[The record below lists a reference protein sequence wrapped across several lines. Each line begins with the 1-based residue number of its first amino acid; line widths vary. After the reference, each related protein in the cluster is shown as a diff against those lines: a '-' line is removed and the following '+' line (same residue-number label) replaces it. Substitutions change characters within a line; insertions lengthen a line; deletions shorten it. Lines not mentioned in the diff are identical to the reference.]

1 MAGKQPNQVRG
12 NIIQCPNFV
21 QCTLCYG
28 CRNCDMRLNECRE
41 CFELGKV
48 GGNRNFNV
56 CNKNLHTED
65 ALNKMKHT
73 HTIKL
78 TGCKIKEPN

>member
-1 MAGKQPNQVRG
+1 
-12 NIIQCPNFV
+12 
-21 QCTLCYG
+21 
-28 CRNCDMRLNECRE
+28 MRLNECRE

-56 CNKNLHTED
+56 CNKKIHTED

-73 HTIKL
+73 HTIEL
-78 TGCKIKEPN
+78 TDCKIIEPN